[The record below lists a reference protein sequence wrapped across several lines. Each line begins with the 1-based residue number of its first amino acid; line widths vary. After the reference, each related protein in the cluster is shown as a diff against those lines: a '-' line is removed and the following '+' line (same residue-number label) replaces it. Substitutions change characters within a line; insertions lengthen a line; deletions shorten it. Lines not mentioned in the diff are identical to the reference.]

1 MNADKQELIHTDCE
15 CGAHVLRV
23 EYDKEDNFYYLTIYG
38 IRAVKEVGFIKRFK
52 MAIGFLFN
60 KKSLA
65 LDSVVLEEKA
75 ARDLQNFI
83 YRNNPARKVKKF
95 YRKNESK

>member
-1 MNADKQELIHTDCE
+1 MNTDKKELIHADCE

-23 EYDKEDNFYYLTIYG
+23 EYDREDNFYYLTIYG
-38 IRAVKEVGFIKRFK
+38 IRSAKEAGFIKRFK
-52 MAIGFLFN
+52 MAIEFLFN
-60 KKSLA
+60 KNSLA

-83 YRNNPARKVKKF
+83 YRNNPERRVKKF